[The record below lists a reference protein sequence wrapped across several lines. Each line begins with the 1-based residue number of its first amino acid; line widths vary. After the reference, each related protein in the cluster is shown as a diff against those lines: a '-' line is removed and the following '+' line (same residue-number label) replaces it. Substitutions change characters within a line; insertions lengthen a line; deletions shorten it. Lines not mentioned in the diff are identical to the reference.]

1 MFECPQSV
9 NEAGNFKECKR
20 KKEWGRFGDYELV
33 GNGSITNP
41 KKCGNFRGFV
51 GCVNVDLH
59 SIVKLDG
66 TIYRGEVYVKKQY
79 HSCDKPTC
87 PICFK
92 FGWATREAG
101 NIESRLKEAE
111 KRFGQIEHIVVSIPK
126 KDYSLSFETLRS
138 KVVKIMASRNILGG
152 CKIFHAFRYHRANET
167 YVGEPAGWFFA
178 PHFHILGFIDG
189 GYSKCRECKKSA
201 FD

>member
-87 PICFK
+87 QSVLNLA
-92 FGWATREAG
+92 GQRGRRE
-101 NIESRLKEAE
+101 IL
-111 KRFGQIEHIVVSIPK
+111 
-126 KDYSLSFETLRS
+126 
-138 KVVKIMASRNILGG
+138 KVVLKKRRNALD
-152 CKIFHAFRYHRANET
+152 R
-167 YVGEPAGWFFA
+167 
-178 PHFHILGFIDG
+178 
-189 GYSKCRECKKSA
+189 
-201 FD
+201 